1 MKRFSLLATLLFVA
15 ALTGTAQARS
25 SDVTDPKAPRN
36 LPVEGPIEVSWTDPA
51 QFSELRYSGN
61 RWEARQG
68 DWVVQLAKHLRKR
81 AARDLPQGERLDVT
95 ITDIKRAGSY
105 EPWRG
110 ARFNSTRIVRD
121 IYPPRIT
128 LEFTRTGADGRVI
141 AQGERKL
148 TDMGFLMNI
157 PPAGSS
163 DLLRYE
169 KRLIDDWLSK
179 EFKKPIAAR

>member
-1 MKRFSLLATLLFVA
+1 MKLSSLAPMLFLGALLAAPVA
-15 ALTGTAQARS
+15 AGA
-25 SDVTDPKAPRN
+25 SDVTDPKAPRS
-36 LPVEGPIEVSWTDPA
+36 LPAEGPIAVDWTDPA
-51 QFSELRYSGN
+51 QFSDLRYSGN

-141 AQGERKL
+141 AQGERNL
-148 TDMGFLMNI
+148 ADMAFLMSSS
-157 PPAGSS
+157 PVGSS
-163 DLLRYE
+163 DPLRYE
-169 KRLIDDWLSK
+169 KRLIDDWLAQ
-179 EFKKPIAAR
+179 EFKKPMAAR